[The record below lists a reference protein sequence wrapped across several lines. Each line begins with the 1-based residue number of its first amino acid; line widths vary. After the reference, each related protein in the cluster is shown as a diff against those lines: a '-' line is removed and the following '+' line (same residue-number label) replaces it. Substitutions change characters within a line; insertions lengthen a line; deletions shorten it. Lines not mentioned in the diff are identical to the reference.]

1 MPDGSLNTW
10 SHWGPFPGG
19 VAVAIVEIE
28 KAEEEVPERSEVIE
42 EAVTP
47 DEELVVPE
55 EDADTVIDDMVVA
68 EAESEALS
76 LPLVVEMVW
85 SFVDAELEIGEVTEL
100 EPDED
105 TELVDTPML
114 ELPLMLMLVLP
125 SLELVPSLEDEA
137 AVEDDV
143 DANPTELN
151 LPGSRFKCV
160 SLSSVTTSLPTT
172 FLK

>member
-1 MPDGSLNTW
+1 MNTW

-19 VAVAIVEIE
+19 MAEDVVDFE
-28 KAEEEVPERSEVIE
+28 AEEEDPERSEVVE
-42 EAVTP
+42 EIVTP
-47 DEELVVPE
+47 DEGLVAL
-55 EDADTVIDDMVVA
+55 EDGVDPVIEDVVVA

-105 TELVDTPML
+105 TELVDAPIL
-114 ELPLMLMLVLP
+114 ELPLMLMLILP
-125 SLELVPSLEDEA
+125 TLELVPSLEDEA

-151 LPGSRFKCV
+151 LPGSRFK
-160 SLSSVTTSLPTT
+160 
-172 FLK
+172 

>member
-1 MPDGSLNTW
+1 MNTW

-19 VAVAIVEIE
+19 MAEDVVDFE
-28 KAEEEVPERSEVIE
+28 AEEEDPERSEVVE
-42 EAVTP
+42 EIVTP
-47 DEELVVPE
+47 DEGLVAL
-55 EDADTVIDDMVVA
+55 EDGVDPVIEDVVVA

-114 ELPLMLMLVLP
+114 ELPLMLILVLT
-125 SLELVPSLEDEA
+125 SLELVPGL
-137 AVEDDV
+137 EDDV
-143 DANPTELN
+143 DAKPTELN
-151 LPGSRFKCV
+151 LPGNRFK
-160 SLSSVTTSLPTT
+160 
-172 FLK
+172 